1 MKAFLL
7 RSGIRQVCP
16 LLPLLFNILEVLAR
30 PVSQEKEIKLQQIGE
45 EEVTLSFCRLYDH
58 MCRKS
63 WRLHVETVSSNT
75 WIQQIAGYRAIFL
88 KIRFL
93 YTMNY
98 LKKKLK
104 NNSTYNRFN
113 IIKHLGMNS
122 AKEVKD
128 LCKEN
133 YKRVLEKVRRHW

>member
-1 MKAFLL
+1 
-7 RSGIRQVCP
+7 
-16 LLPLLFNILEVLAR
+16 
-30 PVSQEKEIKLQQIGE
+30 
-45 EEVTLSFCRLYDH
+45 
-58 MCRKS
+58 
-63 WRLHVETVSSNT
+63 
-75 WIQQIAGYRAIFL
+75 
-88 KIRFL
+88 
-93 YTMNY
+93 MNY